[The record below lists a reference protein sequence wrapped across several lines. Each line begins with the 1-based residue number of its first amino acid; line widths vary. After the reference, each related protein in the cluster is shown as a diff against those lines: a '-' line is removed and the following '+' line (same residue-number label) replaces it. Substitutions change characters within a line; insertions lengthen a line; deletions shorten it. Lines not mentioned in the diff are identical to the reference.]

1 MRLSD
6 IMGNTPGLTIWPEI
20 ALVMFVVIFAGVVFK
35 TFAKSQ
41 QQKHEEA
48 RYLPL
53 EDDEGRKNE
62 DEVNSHA
69 QA

>member
-6 IMGNTPGLTIWPEI
+6 LMSAADLDIWPQM
-20 ALVMFVVIFAGVVFK
+20 ALVIFIAVFVGVVVK

-41 QQKHEEA
+41 QKNHEEA
-48 RYLPL
+48 RFLPL
-53 EDDEGRKNE
+53 EDDEGRRNE

-69 QA
+69 

>member
-6 IMGNTPGLTIWPEI
+6 IMSAADLDVWPQM
-20 ALVMFVVIFAGVVFK
+20 ALVIFIAVFVGVVIK

-53 EDDEGRKNE
+53 EDDEGRKDE